1 MLFKLLF
8 VFSYFFFFPIEVYLG
23 QKLNFVLQLAL
34 PAMISGD
41 TAWSA
46 CLGLQTPSEM
56 YNQILLKN
64 TLLNT
69 QCVCDM
75 CVCEYSVVYFL
86 EVFDALYR

>member
-1 MLFKLLF
+1 M
-8 VFSYFFFFPIEVYLG
+8 EVYLG
-23 QKLNFVLQLAL
+23 QKLNFVLQPAL

-56 YNQILLKN
+56 YNQKLLKN

-69 QCVCDM
+69 Q
-75 CVCEYSVVYFL
+75 
-86 EVFDALYR
+86 